1 MRLILRVLV
10 TAVALWVATLLVDG
24 VTVEGG
30 STLERFGWLIVVA
43 LIFGIVNLLV
53 KPLVMLLSIP
63 LLILTL
69 GLIMLVINALMLW
82 LTGWISDQLGLP
94 FQVDGFWAAFWGGLV
109 VTIVS
114 FVINVLIPDG
124 KGRRREWSDR

>member
-1 MRLILRVLV
+1 MRWIVRVLV

-24 VTVEGG
+24 VEVEGG
-30 STLERFGWLIVVA
+30 STLERFGWLLVVA
-43 LIFGIVNLLV
+43 LIFGFVNLLV
-53 KPLVMLLSIP
+53 KPFVMLLSIP

-124 KGRRREWSDR
+124 KGSRSRSDR